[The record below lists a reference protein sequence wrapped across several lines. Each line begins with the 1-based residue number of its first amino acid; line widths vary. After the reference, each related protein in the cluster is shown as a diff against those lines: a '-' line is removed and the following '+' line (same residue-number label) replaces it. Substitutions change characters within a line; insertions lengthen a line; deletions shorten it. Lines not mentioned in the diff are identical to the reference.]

1 MLVLGWKQVGDVVL
15 HETVFSL
22 KDMCLSHL
30 PTVYKPRET
39 FSLKYMSTQC
49 NGGMMSYWS

>member
-22 KDMCLSHL
+22 EDMCLSHL
-30 PTVYKPRET
+30 LTVYKPRET